1 MKTVLTASEE
11 SDERA
16 EPQSDHAWAAGR
28 EHGAKVSAVDVEPGM
43 VTRAAAAA
51 YTADVRLATLPQLP
65 FTEAAFDA
73 AVGNFV
79 LNHATRAVRAAGATR
94 PDHLPALAP
103 EDDFARTRQGFAALL
118 GEAGLADVVCDTLD
132 WDHRTTVEEWWSGP
146 AAGVATI
153 GQVVT
158 SQSPA
163 VVAEIRGRFEA
174 LAAEFAGPGGVLH
187 LPHTALLAHGRA

>member
-1 MKTVLTASEE
+1 MDA
-11 SDERA
+11 
-16 EPQSDHAWAAGR
+16 
-28 EHGAKVSAVDVEPGM
+28 EPGM
-43 VTRAAAAA
+43 VA
-51 YTADVRLATLPQLP
+51 
-65 FTEAAFDA
+65 
-73 AVGNFV
+73 
-79 LNHATRAVRAAGATR
+79 RAVRAAGATR

-103 EDDFARTRQGFAALL
+103 EDDFPRTRQGFAALL
-118 GEAGLADVVCDTLD
+118 GEAGLTAVVCDTLD

-163 VVAEIRGRFEA
+163 VVAEIRGQFEA
-174 LAAEFAGPGGVLH
+174 LAAEFAGPGGELN